1 MEDLP
6 LTGLGEIERKLIAI
20 FVRHG
25 REGRAITMESLA
37 ANAGMPGHSKE
48 LTTALRSLAARG
60 LIIRAGADPIPGAPL
75 AFRLSRPISVR
86 QDTKPKGAARPRPLL
101 DDPAERVESVAKPK
115 QSPMGVDCTVESDR

>member
-6 LTGLGEIERKLIAI
+6 PTGLGETERKLIAI

-48 LTTALRSLAARG
+48 LTTALRRSSPPPNNWSSSAMRLRSGSAASIPSACSAAIRRG
-60 LIIRAGADPIPGAPL
+60 KSAMPRLRIPK
-75 AFRLSRPISVR
+75 S
-86 QDTKPKGAARPRPLL
+86 
-101 DDPAERVESVAKPK
+101 
-115 QSPMGVDCTVESDR
+115 

>member
-6 LTGLGEIERKLIAI
+6 PTGLGETERKLIAI

-48 LTTALRSLAARG
+48 LTTAIEKSCC
-60 LIIRAGADPIPGAPL
+60 APTYHTSG
-75 AFRLSRPISVR
+75 R
-86 QDTKPKGAARPRPLL
+86 
-101 DDPAERVESVAKPK
+101 
-115 QSPMGVDCTVESDR
+115 